1 MLTFKQK
8 LETQELGVHGAN
20 FITIVS
26 LQKISLLLRLK
37 KKDVCPAHLL
47 SEAFSHPKVKSYQ

>member
-1 MLTFKQK
+1 MTNLIFYHEFEMLTFKQK

-37 KKDVCPAHLL
+37 KKRCL
-47 SEAFSHPKVKSYQ
+47 SCSLAF